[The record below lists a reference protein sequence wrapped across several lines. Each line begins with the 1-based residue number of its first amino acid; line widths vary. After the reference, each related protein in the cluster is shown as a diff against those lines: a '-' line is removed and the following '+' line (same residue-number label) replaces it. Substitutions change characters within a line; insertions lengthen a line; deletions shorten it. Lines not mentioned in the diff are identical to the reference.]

1 MDEEIVE
8 GEDIALEFAFL
19 EFLGCGVEEFELEG
33 EEIIIPS
40 VGEGLG
46 VVEKGMGGGARSAF
60 GGVVF
65 EIFGG
70 ESDEGEVIGG
80 LGVGVL
86 EAMVEG
92 IEDGGGE
99 FDFFE
104 IALCPSFGIGK
115 DLAESGFAVGP
126 SFLEIIES
134 GEEGGLGGGEVSGVV
149 RGEDFESGVAGDF
162 GEEIDE
168 GRGGEVAIDGEGG
181 EAWGG
186 GVKLGTPEVIGDFL
200 EEGLGIGEEFG
211 IEGLG
216 GFEGAFLEETLAE
229 AVDGGDGGVVEL
241 AEGGFEAGAISGSVG
256 EVRVAK
262 FFEERV
268 FCGGGGS
275 EEREGEVE
283 AGADAVAEFGG
294 GGDGES
300 GNEDGV
306 NGEIYFDDEAEEE
319 GGEGVS
325 FARAGAGFDAG
336 DAEGEWDGGEM
347 ERE

>member
-1 MDEEIVE
+1 M
-8 GEDIALEFAFL
+8 
-19 EFLGCGVEEFELEG
+19 
-33 EEIIIPS
+33 
-40 VGEGLG
+40 
-46 VVEKGMGGGARSAF
+46 
-60 GGVVF
+60 
-65 EIFGG
+65 
-70 ESDEGEVIGG
+70 
-80 LGVGVL
+80 
-86 EAMVEG
+86 
-92 IEDGGGE
+92 
-99 FDFFE
+99 
-104 IALCPSFGIGK
+104 
-115 DLAESGFAVGP
+115 
-126 SFLEIIES
+126 
-134 GEEGGLGGGEVSGVV
+134 GGGEVSGAV

-168 GRGGEVAIDGEGG
+168 GRGGEMAIDGEGG

-186 GVKLGTPEVIGDFL
+186 GVELGTPEVIGDFL

-216 GFEGAFLEETLAE
+216 GFEGAFLEEALAE

-306 NGEIYFDDEAEEE
+306 DGEIFFDDEAEEE
-319 GGEGVS
+319 GGEG
-325 FARAGAGFDAG
+325 
-336 DAEGEWDGGEM
+336 
-347 ERE
+347 

>member
-1 MDEEIVE
+1 
-8 GEDIALEFAFL
+8 
-19 EFLGCGVEEFELEG
+19 
-33 EEIIIPS
+33 
-40 VGEGLG
+40 
-46 VVEKGMGGGARSAF
+46 
-60 GGVVF
+60 
-65 EIFGG
+65 
-70 ESDEGEVIGG
+70 

-86 EAMVEG
+86 EAAVEG

-104 IALCPSFGIGK
+104 VAFRPSFGIGK
-115 DLAESGFAVGP
+115 DFAESGFAVGP

-134 GEEGGLGGGEVSGVV
+134 GEEFSLGGGEVSGAV
-149 RGEDFESGVAGDF
+149 RGEDFERGVAGDF

-186 GVKLGTPEVIGDFL
+186 GVELGTPEVIGDFL

-216 GFEGAFLEETLAE
+216 GFEGAFLEEALAE

-275 EEREGEVE
+275 EEGEGEVE
-283 AGADAVAEFGG
+283 AGADTVAEFGG

-306 NGEIYFDDEAEEE
+306 NGEIFFDDEAEEE

-325 FARAGAGFDAG
+325 FAGAGAGFDAG
-336 DAEGEWDGGEM
+336 DADGEWDSGEM